1 MIVEKYL
8 TSDPEH
14 IFMLRQLDKFMSG
27 HNGFIAGGCFKNLFN
42 HEKIKDIDVFFKT
55 QDDFTAAWSSYRY
68 TENDVCIEKI
78 TETISSSN

>member
-1 MIVEKYL
+1 MSAEKYL

-42 HEKIKDIDVFFKT
+42 HEKIKDIDVFFKKP
-55 QDDFTAAWSSYRY
+55 R
-68 TENDVCIEKI
+68 
-78 TETISSSN
+78 